1 MNELFP
7 VASGLLI
14 GCLIGGLRPQLRLV
28 VGGLLSFVVGTAATV
43 ISGEFRMSWDYL
55 LVDIPLVALSA
66 YVGFVVTRALVARR
80 LEGTWPTRR

>member
-14 GCLIGGLRPQLRLV
+14 GCLIGGLRPQLRIA
-28 VGGLLSFVVGTAATV
+28 VGGLLCIVAGTAATV
-43 ISGEFRMSWDYL
+43 ISGEFRMSWEYL

-66 YVGFVVTRALVARR
+66 YAGFVIARTLVARR

>member
-1 MNELFP
+1 MSELFP

-28 VGGLLSFVVGTAATV
+28 VGGLLSIVVGTAATV

-66 YVGFVVTRALVARR
+66 YVGFVAARALAARR
-80 LEGTWPTRR
+80 VEGTWPTRR